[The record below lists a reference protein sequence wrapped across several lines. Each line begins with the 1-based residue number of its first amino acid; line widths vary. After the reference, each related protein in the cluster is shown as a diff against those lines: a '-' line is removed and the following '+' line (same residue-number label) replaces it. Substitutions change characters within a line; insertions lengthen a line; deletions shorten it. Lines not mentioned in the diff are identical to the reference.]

1 VLAVL
6 LFAIAVSIDG
16 FAAGVAEGLR
26 GIKVPL
32 GSLLVMNVVS
42 AVVVFLSVGSGR
54 AVAGF
59 LTPIAGRLIGGG
71 ILMTLGAWMLL
82 RGQTST
88 APAGEARRA
97 SGTAHEN
104 VAAKDPEL
112 PDLSIARQATVGR
125 DRRGKAPGKVAGRQ
139 MDVATCRVVSESEA
153 GNGIASGACRKPVSE
168 EKGTG
173 EGNDDAEAMGDG
185 GRIETGGTAVRAAES
200 RETPGAFLW
209 RARLVRS
216 LAMVPGLLDEP
227 ARADLDS
234 SGTLTPGEA
243 FLLGLALAIDALG
256 VGFGAGMAGLSST
269 LTPLIAGA
277 TQFVFVSAGITIGR
291 RIKMSALAPGLEKVP
306 GGILILLGLM
316 RLR

>member
-1 VLAVL
+1 M

-71 ILMTLGAWMLL
+71 ILMALGAWMLW
-82 RGQTST
+82 RGRAST
-88 APAGEARRA
+88 ASAGEAQRV
-97 SGTAHEN
+97 SGAAHES
-104 VAAKDPEL
+104 VAAKDREL
-112 PDLSIARQATVGR
+112 PGLSMARQVTGRR
-125 DRRGKAPGKVAGRQ
+125 DRRGKAAGKVADRQ
-139 MDVATCRVVSESEA
+139 IDVATCRVVSKGEA
-153 GNGIASGACRKPVSE
+153 GNGIASGACKKPVSE

-185 GRIETGGTAVRAAES
+185 GRSETGGTAVRAAES
-200 RETPGAFLW
+200 RETRGAFLW
-209 RARLVRS
+209 PARLVRS
-216 LAMVPGLLDEP
+216 FAMVPGLLDEP

-243 FLLGLALAIDALG
+243 LLLGLALAIDALG

-277 TQFVFVSAGITIGR
+277 TQFVFVSAGISVGR
-291 RIKMSALAPGLEKVP
+291 RIKTSAFAPGLGKVP